1 MKRGRVF
8 PLVLFVIISAISVQS
23 ATADPELDL
32 WMAGGFDGTSTIL
45 VEVRRSNVDFGLG
58 GLSYNL
64 QFSESL
70 NLTREYSDYGWVAN
84 DGIFDNSNPI
94 DGTTGS
100 FTNIYFDTVHSPAG
114 TEFSAGSGDVESLV
128 IEVTDLTPRWIYFD
142 ILSPSASDGSGTD
155 LLNLGGTIDV
165 WPDDITAPEP
175 GHARAVYI
183 PEPATMLFLSLGG
196 IFVLK
201 KHRK

>member
-8 PLVLFVIISAISVQS
+8 PYVLFIMCAISLKS
-23 ATADPELDL
+23 ANADPALDL
-32 WMAGGFDGTSTIL
+32 WMAGGFDGTSTI
-45 VEVRRSNVDFGLG
+45 EVWVSRTNVDFGLG

-70 NLTREYSDYGWVAN
+70 NLTREYSFYGWIAN
-84 DGIFDNSNPI
+84 DGLFDNSNPG
-94 DGTTGS
+94 DDSTGS
-100 FTNIYFDTVHSPAG
+100 FTSIYFDTAHDPAG
-114 TEFSAGSGDVESLV
+114 TEFSAGSGTVESLT

-142 ILSPSASDGSGTD
+142 ILSPSASNGSGAD
-155 LLNLGGTIDV
+155 LLNLGGTLDV
-165 WPDDITAPEP
+165 IPDDTQAPES
-175 GHARAVYI
+175 GHTLAVYV